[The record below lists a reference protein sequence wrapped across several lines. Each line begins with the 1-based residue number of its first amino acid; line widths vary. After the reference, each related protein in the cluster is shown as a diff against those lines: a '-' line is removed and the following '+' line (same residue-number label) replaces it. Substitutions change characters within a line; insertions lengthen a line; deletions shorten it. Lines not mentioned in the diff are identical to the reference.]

1 MLLNK
6 AADLSSTEVNLIEGV
21 LDQVE
26 FDNNGKYKRNFIQSG
41 TIGVPGD
48 SVFFGCT
55 RGGSGVSVATRNPAN
70 QKAIKKLNEVMRERA
85 VLDSWTSMCIN
96 VNTKSDW
103 HVDKMN
109 IGYSAIMCF
118 GDFVHGGEFVLRGED
133 GEDVKYDV
141 RNKVMI
147 IDGKKPHSS
156 TPFAGWRV
164 SVVFFCHSHH
174 SSCKDRSFLEDELGF
189 LFPPSKGVMDQIAD
203 AELEQ
208 IADAELE
215 QIEAA
220 LIEVH
225 IADDGDVDY
234 VLQTSDE
241 EGRGSK

>member
-1 MLLNK
+1 MFSNSNTMLLYLSELVSK
-6 AADLSSTEVNLIEGV
+6 LDTSLVGSAAFSVGTNGASSFPSSSSFQFRLRKKGCV
-21 LDQVE
+21 L
-26 FDNNGKYKRNFIQSG
+26 
-41 TIGVPGD
+41 
-48 SVFFGCT
+48 
-55 RGGSGVSVATRNPAN
+55 
-70 QKAIKKLNEVMRERA
+70 REA
-85 VLDSWTSMCIN
+85 
-96 VNTKSDW
+96 KSDW

-156 TPFAGWRV
+156 TPFAGNEHELAWRV
-164 SVVFFCHSHH
+164 SGVFFCHSHH
-174 SSCKDRSFLEDELGF
+174 SSCQDRSFLEDELGF

-203 AELEQ
+203 AEPEQ
-208 IADAELE
+208 IEVHITDAELE

-225 IADDGDVDY
+225 IADAELEQIEAGN
-234 VLQTSDE
+234 
-241 EGRGSK
+241 K